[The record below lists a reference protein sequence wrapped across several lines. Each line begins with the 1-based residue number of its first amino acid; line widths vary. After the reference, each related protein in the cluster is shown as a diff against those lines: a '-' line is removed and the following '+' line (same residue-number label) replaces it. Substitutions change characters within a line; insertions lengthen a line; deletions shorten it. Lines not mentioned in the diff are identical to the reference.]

1 MALNQVWVSEKASE
15 EIFRH
20 FYVQKNINI
29 LLRQNFP
36 TLPVFC
42 SENHTSYT
50 FQTGVS
56 TLEPDM
62 PDNGLLVPEPDDK
75 THEIAKE
82 LLATQKDLEDAK
94 SDNMRLQSENENL
107 LKERNDLKLDLERKD
122 EIEEYRIK
130 ESEALKNQLSET
142 RSGMKTKED
151 LIEQLQK
158 DVLMAQ
164 ENLEAQK
171 QQLHDARG
179 ALETEKREFD
189 NKMKE
194 LDEIFQEEKSILQER
209 ALDLEN
215 QLQASQALRDEENLS
230 MEQKLAEN
238 EEKLN
243 EVFTDVHNERNL
255 REKCENELK
264 AINSELDSE
273 IMKNDSLEAEKDDLV
288 KQLEDQTLTHQKQMQ
303 DQKDSLAQDVKIQE
317 GIAEIFQREN
327 ERLIKELH
335 DCEQNS
341 KAELNKFKEKLKK
354 LETEKS
360 EQLQQINDLAEQLQI
375 KDDSFKSAEAESKRI
390 TEELKKDLDEKKKE
404 IETLEKQL
412 SELETKN
419 AESLSLVEIH
429 SSLQE
434 NLEKTLQDKLNDLQD
449 TIRAKMG
456 ETVSEQLLDSLSKEN
471 ELLRRNAEK
480 ERVRFEEARQSAPK
494 VWKCF

>member
-20 FYVQKNINI
+20 FYVQKNINK

-56 TLEPDM
+56 TLESDM
-62 PDNGLLVPEPDDK
+62 PDNGLLVPEPDK
-75 THEIAKE
+75 RHEIAQE

-94 SDNMRLQSENENL
+94 NENMRLQSENENL

-243 EVFTDVHNERNL
+243 EVFTDLHNERNL

-360 EQLQQINDLAEQLQI
+360 EQLQQINDLEEQLQI

-449 TIRAKMG
+449 TIRAEMGG